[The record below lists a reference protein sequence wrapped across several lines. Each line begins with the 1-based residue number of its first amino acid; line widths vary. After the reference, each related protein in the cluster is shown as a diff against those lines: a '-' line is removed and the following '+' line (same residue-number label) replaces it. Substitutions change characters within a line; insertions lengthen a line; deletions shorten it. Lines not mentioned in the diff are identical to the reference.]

1 MHMFI
6 SLIYFET
13 RHSKQTKQL
22 SCICTLFTMH
32 WFLIFLQNLLEIQMK
47 NSPAVGWYCIE
58 FVVVR
63 LEAASDV
70 SWPSWL
76 WLLLDSSSIFIDGH
90 SDDKSFKIFLWN
102 IKITANNFLY
112 HTAAFILSPFF
123 VFYFFKIFFPIFKFA
138 YMNASFLLWL
148 LRFKNQSIFPQTSK

>member
-1 MHMFI
+1 
-6 SLIYFET
+6 
-13 RHSKQTKQL
+13 
-22 SCICTLFTMH
+22 
-32 WFLIFLQNLLEIQMK
+32 MK

-90 SDDKSFKIFLWN
+90 SDDKSFKIFLWK

-123 VFYFFKIFFPIFKFA
+123 VFYSFKYFSKFSNLLTWMQAFYYDCWDLKTNQYSPKPANKTLTTRSLQYAQYFKDKYHIKRFP
-138 YMNASFLLWL
+138 
-148 LRFKNQSIFPQTSK
+148 